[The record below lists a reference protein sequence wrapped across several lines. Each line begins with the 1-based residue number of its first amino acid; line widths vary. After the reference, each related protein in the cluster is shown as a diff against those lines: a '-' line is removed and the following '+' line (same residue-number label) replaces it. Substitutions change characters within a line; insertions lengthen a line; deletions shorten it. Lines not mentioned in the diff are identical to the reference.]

1 MAEHDRQ
8 LSLGLAR
15 STRGGLSFESRVFWW
30 GLLTALP
37 GCAALAFV
45 LWREQLS
52 LSAWLWI
59 VVPVSLVTLA
69 LAFRLRARVVFPL
82 YTLSN
87 LLEALR
93 EGDFSLRGSRARR
106 GDAIGEVI
114 WEVNALGQTL
124 REQRLKVEETLALLT
139 KVLNTID
146 MAIFAFDAGTRL
158 RLINPAGER
167 LLAVRAAQA
176 IGRSADELG
185 LGDSLEVAT
194 ATTLRRTF
202 PGGGG
207 TWEVRRAAFREGGLP
222 HELLVITDLSR
233 ALREEERQAWQRLIR
248 VLGHEINNS
257 LAPIKSMS
265 ATLASLVAR
274 ETPPADWRD
283 DMRGGL
289 AVIGDR
295 ADALNRF
302 MAGYTALARM
312 PSPSKRM
319 VSVPELVRRVAR
331 VEQRLAV
338 GVEDGPELTI
348 EADPDQ
354 LEQLLI
360 NLVKNAVDVCV
371 AQRGAVRMRW
381 RQDGERAVIE
391 VTDEGTGISS
401 TDNLFVPFFTT
412 KPGGSGIGLPLARQ
426 IAEAHGGRVELL
438 NRVDRS
444 GCIARV
450 SLPR

>member
-1 MAEHDRQ
+1 MAEHNEQ

-15 STRGGLSFESRVFWW
+15 PTRASVSFESRVFWW
-30 GLLTALP
+30 AVLAALP
-37 GCAALAFV
+37 ALATLAVV
-45 LWREQLS
+45 LWRQQVPWS
-52 LSAWLWI
+52 TALWI
-59 VVPVSLVTLA
+59 GIPLLLMTLGLA
-69 LAFRLRARVVFPL
+69 LRLRSRVVFPL

-146 MAIFAFDAGTRL
+146 MAIFAFDAGARL

-167 LLAVRAAQA
+167 LLAIRAAQA
-176 IGRSADELG
+176 QGRTAQELG
-185 LGDSLEVAT
+185 LGDSLEVAI
-194 ATTLRRTF
+194 ATTIRRTF
-202 PGGGG
+202 PGGSG
-207 TWEVRRAAFREGGLP
+207 TWEVRRASFREGGLP
-222 HELLVITDLSR
+222 HDLLVITDLSR
-233 ALREEERQAWQRLIR
+233 VLREEERQAWQRLIR

-265 ATLASLVAR
+265 ATLAGLVAR
-274 ETPPADWRD
+274 DTPPADWRE
-283 DMRGGL
+283 DMQSGL
-289 AVIGDR
+289 SVIGDR

-312 PSPSKRM
+312 PSPSKRS
-319 VSVPELVRRVAR
+319 VSVPDLVRRVAR
-331 VEQRLAV
+331 IEQRLAV
-338 GVEDGPELTI
+338 RVEEGPDLI
-348 EADPDQ
+348 IDADPDQ

-360 NLVKNAVDVCV
+360 NLVKNAVDASLV
-371 AQRGAVRMRW
+371 QRGAVQLRW
-381 RQDGERAVIE
+381 REEGARAVIE
-391 VTDEGTGISS
+391 VSDEGTGISS

-426 IAEAHGGRVELL
+426 IAEAHGGRVELV